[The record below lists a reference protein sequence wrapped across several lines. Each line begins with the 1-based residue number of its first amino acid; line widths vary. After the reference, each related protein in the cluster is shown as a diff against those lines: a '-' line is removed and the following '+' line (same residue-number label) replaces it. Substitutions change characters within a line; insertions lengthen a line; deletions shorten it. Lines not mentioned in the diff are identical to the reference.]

1 MKLRSLLMIFSILL
15 TFSVS
20 GQIAKASKSGICGAI
35 SAGNDAPELKL
46 AFGQTISVSPNPLQR
61 LNPILTISAVNI
73 EVYGYIIV
81 NGTGQIVELEN
92 LSGKPDGSIIN
103 LTGAVNC
110 GTYIIRFD
118 TDAGYIT
125 RKFMVI

>member
-15 TFSVS
+15 TLSVS

-35 SAGNDAPELKL
+35 NAGNDAPELKL

-73 EVYGYIIV
+73 EVYG
-81 NGTGQIVELEN
+81 
-92 LSGKPDGSIIN
+92 
-103 LTGAVNC
+103 
-110 GTYIIRFD
+110 
-118 TDAGYIT
+118 
-125 RKFMVI
+125 